1 MHQGYHGFPFKHASC
16 CYTPTEKSDSCTIHF
31 FLHPSFWTFFS
42 LHVKI
47 NLIRVM
53 SNDPIFTQTQVILVD
68 GVLMVYTEEMERAPS
83 GASGVLSRQTSEK
96 WEALS
101 RMAFA
106 HFGRQIY
113 ILLIGKS
120 FVLLGIAQIS
130 PFNAQW
136 NFPAV
141 WSTTYTHTWCCW
153 WWCWWFSWWRRW

>member
-1 MHQGYHGFPFKHASC
+1 MHY
-16 CYTPTEKSDSCTIHF
+16 
-31 FLHPSFWTFFS
+31 TFFS
-42 LHVKI
+42 SPFFLNILLPACQDQFNQGDVKRSDI
-47 NLIRVM
+47 YTL
-53 SNDPIFTQTQVILVD
+53 QTQVILVD

-96 WEALS
+96 WGALS

-130 PFNAQW
+130 PFNVQW
-136 NFPAV
+136 NSPQYGVQHTRTLGAV
-141 WSTTYTHTWCCW
+141 DDDVGDFLDGGGDNRYQISVRMTELY
-153 WWCWWFSWWRRW
+153 